1 MRKDVIIVGAGLA
14 GSLCALYML
23 KRGFKV
29 RLYERRAD
37 MRKAVLVAG
46 RSINLALSVRGWTAL
61 EKVGVDAHVKEISIA
76 MPKRVMHDLEGNL
89 TDQFYGNK
97 DQAIYSVPRGELNVL
112 LMNLAQ
118 ERGAELFFNQK
129 CFDVDLEN
137 PKLIFENTIDAKISN
152 VSCDLIIGAD
162 GAFSA
167 IRTKMMKQDRFQY
180 SQYYIEHG
188 YKELLIPANA
198 DGSHKIEKNALHIW
212 PRGNFMLIA
221 LPNLD
226 GSYTCTL
233 FSPFEGKDSFKEL
246 KTPKDITKFF
256 NSVFKDFTPLIPD
269 LVEQFLHNPTAS
281 LGIFKCFPWNVKD
294 FCVLIGD
301 SAHAT
306 VPFYGQGMN
315 ASFEDCRV
323 LDDLIEEH
331 EGDMLRTLNKFSQ
344 IRKPNGDGV
353 QDLSLHNFIV
363 MRDKTADPIF
373 LLQKKIEQK
382 FAQLYPE
389 KWLPL
394 YSMVSFSNISYAEA
408 WVIGMEQEKLMSKI
422 MNLPNIKETW
432 DSDVIMQE
440 MLKMC

>member
-1 MRKDVIIVGAGLA
+1 
-14 GSLCALYML
+14 
-23 KRGFKV
+23 
-29 RLYERRAD
+29 
-37 MRKAVLVAG
+37 
-46 RSINLALSVRGWTAL
+46 
-61 EKVGVDAHVKEISIA
+61 
-76 MPKRVMHDLEGNL
+76 
-89 TDQFYGNK
+89 
-97 DQAIYSVPRGELNVL
+97 
-112 LMNLAQ
+112 
-118 ERGAELFFNQK
+118 
-129 CFDVDLEN
+129 
-137 PKLIFENTIDAKISN
+137 
-152 VSCDLIIGAD
+152 
-162 GAFSA
+162 
-167 IRTKMMKQDRFQY
+167 
-180 SQYYIEHG
+180 
-188 YKELLIPANA
+188 
-198 DGSHKIEKNALHIW
+198 
-212 PRGNFMLIA
+212 MLIA

-246 KTPKDITKFF
+246 KTPQDITKFF

-432 DSDVIMQE
+432 DSDVIMIE